1 MATSTSP
8 IMIHKPLVD
17 WDQRDVE
24 TFLNNNKG
32 KYFFDDACVDLIV
45 AQDYSGRGL
54 LMLTRDEL
62 VGNGM
67 RPGDATTIMSLITDL
82 KLAMGVRDPRKWNLD
97 SFSNSAYMLTVLSL
111 KLLPLV
117 SEQKRSG
124 AGILFLLCTLA
135 NLTVVQ
141 AHVPDWTN
149 SNAILDWIET
159 YKRPDGVDQPKVCY
173 FIIHFLEG
181 TSDCLSLSRVLAPIF
196 HSCIES
202 PPSTHYGT
210 EIICETGSWFDST
223 NSALMKWIE
232 TNTQFPC

>member
-67 RPGDATTIMSLITDL
+67 RPGDATTIKIGRASC
-82 KLAMGVRDPRKWNLD
+82 R
-97 SFSNSAYMLTVLSL
+97 
-111 KLLPLV
+111 
-117 SEQKRSG
+117 E
-124 AGILFLLCTLA
+124 
-135 NLTVVQ
+135 
-141 AHVPDWTN
+141 
-149 SNAILDWIET
+149 
-159 YKRPDGVDQPKVCY
+159 
-173 FIIHFLEG
+173 
-181 TSDCLSLSRVLAPIF
+181 RV
-196 HSCIES
+196 
-202 PPSTHYGT
+202 
-210 EIICETGSWFDST
+210 
-223 NSALMKWIE
+223 
-232 TNTQFPC
+232 